1 MEKLINYFCL
11 PLVITGV
18 IFMYDEEFEEEEECI
33 RDPVTGKVRKG
44 SKMHV
49 LNKSRLSKHEMDE
62 LFYLE
67 L

>member
-1 MEKLINYFCL
+1 
-11 PLVITGV
+11 
-18 IFMYDEEFEEEEECI
+18 MYNEDYEEEEEDCI

-44 SKMHV
+44 SRMHV